1 MTLET
6 ANANYQSLVQ
16 SCSSSAYTNPIA
28 KQLTNLSMLYI
39 YFNLDTQITE
49 EVVQQW
55 IVEEK
60 MTVTSNTKTN

>member
-1 MTLET
+1 MR
-6 ANANYQSLVQ
+6 
-16 SCSSSAYTNPIA
+16 TNPIA

-60 MTVTSNTKTN
+60 MEKLNDCKHQTIPSLPVDVLLSDQNMK

>member
-1 MTLET
+1 
-6 ANANYQSLVQ
+6 
-16 SCSSSAYTNPIA
+16 
-28 KQLTNLSMLYI
+28 MLYI

-60 MTVTSNTKTN
+60 MTVTSNTKTS

>member
-1 MTLET
+1 MR
-6 ANANYQSLVQ
+6 
-16 SCSSSAYTNPIA
+16 TNPIA

-60 MTVTSNTKTN
+60 MTVTSNTKTSWVLLSDQNMK